1 MKLQGQRTHSRP
13 PQEHCRDGT
22 AWEGAGDGHPG
33 ELQCCSA
40 LWMLQREE
48 NKDKFRK
55 EMMREAHL
63 MAFNFSRVR
72 LPRMWVFI
80 HLTWLVWVFMKCL
93 LEPQKPDSRVTQ
105 VCCHSHV
112 TALRIATAVCTTPHP
127 WASSLAFHCPK
138 GKDRS
143 RWMLATTTASASVP
157 TSPYL
162 RPLLPLQCLELDQPH
177 PFAPLDTPTSILAK
191 PSLLRLVQ

>member
-1 MKLQGQRTHSRP
+1 MGLPGR
-13 PQEHCRDGT
+13 ELGM
-22 AWEGAGDGHPG
+22 GHPG

-55 EMMREAHL
+55 ELMREAHL

-72 LPRMWVFI
+72 LPRMWVFV

-93 LEPQKPDSRVTQ
+93 LEPQKPNSRLTE
-105 VCCHSHV
+105 VCCLGHV

-127 WASSLAFHCPK
+127 CGFFPGLSK
-138 GKDRS
+138 GKKQIKVDAGKHNS
-143 RWMLATTTASASVP
+143 PCLCTHQPIPEIPPVP
-157 TSPYL
+157 GVGP
-162 RPLLPLQCLELDQPH
+162 
-177 PFAPLDTPTSILAK
+177 APSIC
-191 PSLLRLVQ
+191 PS